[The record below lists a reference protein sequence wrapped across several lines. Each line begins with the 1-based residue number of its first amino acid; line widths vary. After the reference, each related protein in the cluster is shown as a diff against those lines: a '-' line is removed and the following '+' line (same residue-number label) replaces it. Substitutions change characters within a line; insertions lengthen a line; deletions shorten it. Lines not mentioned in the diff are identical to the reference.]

1 MEQIKLEDI
10 VAVVK
15 KESSLMVTDHF
26 EVMKT
31 DGYANIVT
39 SSDVAVQK
47 FLCVELSTLL
57 PGCGFIC
64 EEEDMYTEEKQY
76 TWIIDPIDGT
86 ANYSRGIPECAISV
100 ALKKDADI
108 IMGVVYNPYQEALF
122 TAQKE
127 AGAFYNGRKIEV
139 SQKPFENGIL
149 CCALSLYHKQYTDI
163 CSRFIV
169 KSYSQCN
176 DVRRFGA
183 ASLEICYLAMGRCDL
198 YFEYMLSPWDYA
210 AASLVL
216 TEAGGCLC
224 AYHGETLQYKKP
236 TMVMGANSKQ
246 NLERLVEIYKEI
258 ENE

>member
-1 MEQIKLEDI
+1 MEPIRLEEI
-10 VAVVK
+10 VSIVRSAS
-15 KESSLMVTDHF
+15 ELMVTDHF
-26 EVMKT
+26 DVMNK

-47 FLCVELSTLL
+47 YLCKELPSLL
-57 PGCGFIC
+57 PESGFIC
-64 EEEDMYTEEKQY
+64 EEEDMYTEDRQY

-100 ALKKDADI
+100 ALKKDDDI

-122 TAQKE
+122 TAEK
-127 AGAFYNGRKIEV
+127 GVGSFYNGRKIEV
-139 SQKPFENGIL
+139 SQKPFANGIL

-169 KSYSQCN
+169 KSYSQIN

-198 YFEYMLSPWDYA
+198 YFEYLLSPWDYA

-216 TEAGGCLC
+216 TEAGGSLC
-224 AYHGETLQYKKP
+224 AYHGEPLQYKKP
-236 TMVMGANSKQ
+236 TMVMGANSKE
-246 NLERLVEIYKEI
+246 NLDKLVEIFKEV
-258 ENE
+258 EAE